1 MVRVIYNRFWRGQ
14 FYQILGMDIFQAVE
28 VNILL
33 NWGEG
38 VKGDGLLSKVAEL
51 AEISDKL
58 NTYPWGLWTF

>member
-1 MVRVIYNRFWRGQ
+1 
-14 FYQILGMDIFQAVE
+14 MDIFQAVE